1 MAEHTGRYFL
11 AQVVKVDIT
20 NNLSYEYHVPPDMM
34 DWRGHHFCVIPA
46 KNASESNYDEKNQ
59 ANENWGTFCILT
71 VLYSSKIPRWWKT
84 NKGWRTVP
92 TKSD

>member
-1 MAEHTGRYFL
+1 MNIMCLPIWWTEEDTIF
-11 AQVVKVDIT
+11 
-20 NNLSYEYHVPPDMM
+20 
-34 DWRGHHFCVIPA
+34 VIPA

-71 VLYSSKIPRWWKT
+71 VLYSSKISRWWKT
-84 NKGWRTVP
+84 NKDWRTVP